1 MIMLSPSRAASLA
14 LIASLAGLAGCAEPM
29 IRDSDV
35 IRTGTDPAY
44 VIGEGGGVVPTSC
57 LGGASRYSG
66 TPSGC
71 QRDLVFAGQARNPA
85 DLVAPL
91 PPAPPAAGPI
101 GRAAD
106 RYLDP
111 DPRLP
116 ASRAPE
122 LRGSAAPRRLA
133 PREGAEGVPMD
144 PYGGAGG
151 GGAGAPG

>member
-1 MIMLSPSRAASLA
+1 MTMSFPSRAAWLA
-14 LIASLAGLAGCAEPM
+14 LMASLAGLAGCAEPM

-44 VIGEGGGVVPTSC
+44 VFGDGGGVVPTSC

-85 DLVAPL
+85 DLVAPM

-116 ASRAPE
+116 ATRAPE
-122 LRGSAAPRRLA
+122 LRGSATPRRLA
-133 PREGAEGVPMD
+133 PREEVPMD
-144 PYGGAGG
+144 PYGGG
-151 GGAGAPG
+151 GGAAAPG